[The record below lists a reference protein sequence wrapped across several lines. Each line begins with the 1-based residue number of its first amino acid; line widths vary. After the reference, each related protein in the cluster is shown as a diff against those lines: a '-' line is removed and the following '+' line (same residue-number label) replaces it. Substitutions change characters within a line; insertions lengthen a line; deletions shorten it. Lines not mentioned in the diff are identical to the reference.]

1 MLGIGVLG
9 IGVGVRVLRILVGR
23 GVGGID
29 VFVGCG
35 MSVLVGGMSVLVGG
49 MSVLVGF
56 GVEVLGGMDVFVGR
70 GSGVAVRSSL
80 WQSGSDL
87 SASLSPSSSVA
98 LKQYSLPP
106 VLGIN
111 KSSGTSQMT
120 IESKRIVASGL
131 SSDSTNKPTSPL
143 V

>member
-1 MLGIGVLG
+1 MGVL
-9 IGVGVRVLRILVGR
+9 VGFFVLVGLVLVGC
-23 GVGGID
+23 GVGGMG
-29 VFVGCG
+29 VLVGCG
-35 MSVLVGGMSVLVGG
+35 MSVF
-49 MSVLVGF
+49 VGF
-56 GVEVLGGMDVFVGR
+56 GVNVLGGMDVFVGR
-70 GSGVAVRSSL
+70 GRGVGVRSSL

-87 SASLSPSSSVA
+87 SASLSPSSSVV

-111 KSSGTSQMT
+111 NSSGTSQMT

-143 V
+143 A

>member
-1 MLGIGVLG
+1 MGGTFVAVGGGGLVGVLVG
-9 IGVGVRVLRILVGR
+9 LGVLVGP
-23 GVGGID
+23 GVLVGCGMG
-29 VFVGCG
+29 VLVGCG
-35 MSVLVGGMSVLVGG
+35 MSVLVG
-49 MSVLVGF
+49 F
-56 GVEVLGGMDVFVGR
+56 GVDVFGGMDVFVGC

-111 KSSGTSQMT
+111 NSSGTSQMT

-143 V
+143 A